1 MLNKLSGIKNKHQQH
16 TEDQPYITDVN
27 AASLYGASTQ
37 SHIILWMSL
46 TFVVI
51 AIIWASF
58 AELDE
63 VTRGSGKT
71 TPSSHIQVIQNLEG
85 GILASILVKEG
96 QMVNKGQALLQLDAV
111 RFSSSLNENKL
122 KYYELLAATARLT
135 AEVNN
140 TPLIIPEEVLSIA
153 PDIASNAR
161 QLFKSRRNE
170 LNASTKIL
178 DEQVIQREQ
187 ELIELKAKAKQISRS
202 YSLLKE
208 EVDLSAPL
216 VDEGALSRVELLR
229 IKREANDLRG
239 QLTAAKLSM
248 PRIKSA
254 LDEAQNK
261 LSETKIRFQTKA
273 LEELNQAKAEL
284 DRTGESTLALEDRVT
299 RTRVLSPVKGI
310 IKQLKV
316 TTVGGVIQPGMDLVE
331 IVPLDDQL
339 LIEAKIRPSDIAFL
353 HPGQQAMVK
362 LTAYDFSIYGGL
374 EAELEHISADS
385 ITNEEDGE
393 NYYIIRL
400 RTKRNYLEKDDTKLN
415 IIAGMTADVDIL
427 TGKKTVLDYI
437 LKPILKAQQHALKER

>member
-1 MLNKLSGIKNKHQQH
+1 MLTKIKNFRKKYEQQA
-16 TEDQPYITDVN
+16 EDQFYITDVN
-27 AASLYGASTQ
+27 SASLYGASIQ
-37 SHIILWMSL
+37 SHLILWLSL
-46 TFVVI
+46 SFVLM

-96 QMVNKGQALLQLDAV
+96 QVVNKGQALLQLDPV

-122 KYYELLAATARLT
+122 KYYELLATTARLT
-135 AEVNN
+135 AEVSN
-140 TPLIIPEEVLSIA
+140 TPLVIPKGVLTIS
-153 PDIASNAR
+153 PDIANNAR

-170 LNASTKIL
+170 LNANTKIL
-178 DEQVIQREQ
+178 DEQVIQRGQ
-187 ELIELKAKAKQISRS
+187 ELIELKAKAGQISRS
-202 YSLLKE
+202 YNLLKE
-208 EVDLSAPL
+208 EVDMSSPL
-216 VDEGALSRVELLR
+216 VDEGAMSKVELLR
-229 IKREANDLRG
+229 LKREANDLRG

-254 LDEAQNK
+254 LDEAKNK

-284 DRTGESTLALEDRVT
+284 DRTSESTLALEDRVT
-299 RTRVLSPVKGI
+299 RTRVISPVKGI

-316 TTVGGVIQPGMDLVE
+316 TTIGGVIQPGMDLVE
-331 IVPLDDQL
+331 IVPLEDQL
-339 LIEAKIRPSDIAFL
+339 LIEAEIRPADIAFL
-353 HPGQQAMVK
+353 HPGQKAMIK

-374 EAELEHISADS
+374 EAKLEHISADT
-385 ITNEEDGE
+385 ITNEEDGKS
-393 NYYIIRL
+393 YYIIRL
-400 RTKRNYLEKDDTKLN
+400 RTNKNFLEKNGAKLN

-437 LKPILKAQQHALKER
+437 LKPILKAQQRALRER